1 MTIGGIS
8 SSINIIF
15 VSFCFFVCLFV
26 LQNLRI
32 SPASA
37 VLRHD
42 LCQSVESQQLPL
54 IHRIQVTRDPPM
66 LTTHPVL
73 TGCIHDHQVSR
84 TTGAAKVL
92 RSQVSMRVACLVD
105 SLFYKCIN
113 FDFVEMCWGA
123 WVGACSKQMRS
134 CTLACFLCHFVP
146 NSNAQLERK
155 SAAT

>member
-1 MTIGGIS
+1 M
-8 SSINIIF
+8 F
-15 VSFCFFVCLFV
+15 LFVCLFV
-26 LQNLRI
+26 LRNLRI

-84 TTGAAKVL
+84 TIGAAKVL
-92 RSQVSMRVACLVD
+92 RSQVFMRVLCLVD